1 MRPAERTSTAVKP
14 KTLLARQVTLTWFH
28 IINFLL
34 PPQNIHLRLLSLRN
48 EVNILR
54 IFGWLN
60 RHLAIR
66 QTGQLDWNLVIK
78 NTMAHFWLTH
88 FCEECRLRKWLI
100 VSELSW
106 KSVSI
111 QLHTSWIVGGN
122 YIYQKF
128 SCTEA
133 CVSKMKTTALC
144 VLALFLSPML
154 VEGSAI
160 NYPCHGRGNCNGEK
174 VHE

>member
-34 PPQNIHLRLLSLRN
+34 PSQNIYLRLLSLRS

-60 RHLAIR
+60 RHLAIG

-78 NTMAHFWLTH
+78 NTMAHFDWRIFVKNTDWESDWL
-88 FCEECRLRKWLI
+88 
-100 VSELSW
+100 SPSW
-106 KSVSI
+106 AGKAF
-111 QLHTSWIVGGN
+111 L
-122 YIYQKF
+122 Y
-128 SCTEA
+128 SCTHLGSSTVTIYIRIFHTLKL
-133 CVSKMKTTALC
+133 VSARWRLQRF
-144 VLALFLSPML
+144 VFLHCSFL
-154 VEGSAI
+154 R
-160 NYPCHGRGNCNGEK
+160 C
-174 VHE
+174 

>member
-14 KTLLARQVTLTWFH
+14 KTLLTRQVTLTWFH
-28 IINFLL
+28 INNFLL

-78 NTMAHFWLTH
+78 NTMAHFDWRIFVKNADWESDWL
-88 FCEECRLRKWLI
+88 
-100 VSELSW
+100 SPSW
-106 KSVSI
+106 AGKAF
-111 QLHTSWIVGGN
+111 L
-122 YIYQKF
+122 Y
-128 SCTEA
+128 SCTHLGLSTVIIYIRNFHA
-133 CVSKMKTTALC
+133 LKLVSARWRLQRF
-144 VLALFLSPML
+144 VFLHCSFL
-154 VEGSAI
+154 R
-160 NYPCHGRGNCNGEK
+160 C
-174 VHE
+174 

>member
-34 PPQNIHLRLLSLRN
+34 PSQNIHLRLSLRS

-60 RHLAIR
+60 RHLAIG

-78 NTMAHFWLTH
+78 NTMAHFDWRIFVKNADWESDWL
-88 FCEECRLRKWLI
+88 
-100 VSELSW
+100 S
-106 KSVSI
+106 
-111 QLHTSWIVGGN
+111 TSWAGKAFL
-122 YIYQKF
+122 Y
-128 SCTEA
+128 SCTHLGSSTVTIYIRIFHTLKL
-133 CVSKMKTTALC
+133 VSARWRLQRF
-144 VLALFLSPML
+144 VFLHCSFL
-154 VEGSAI
+154 R
-160 NYPCHGRGNCNGEK
+160 C
-174 VHE
+174 

>member
-1 MRPAERTSTAVKP
+1 MRPAERTSTAVNP

-78 NTMAHFWLTH
+78 NTMAHFDWRIFVKNADWESDWL
-88 FCEECRLRKWLI
+88 
-100 VSELSW
+100 SPSW
-106 KSVSI
+106 AGKAF
-111 QLHTSWIVGGN
+111 L
-122 YIYQKF
+122 Y
-128 SCTEA
+128 SCTHLGSLTVIIYIRNFHA
-133 CVSKMKTTALC
+133 LKLVSARWILQRFVFWHC
-144 VLALFLSPML
+144 FFLR
-154 VEGSAI
+154 
-160 NYPCHGRGNCNGEK
+160 C
-174 VHE
+174 

>member
-78 NTMAHFWLTH
+78 NTMAHFDWRIFVKNADWESDWL
-88 FCEECRLRKWLI
+88 
-100 VSELSW
+100 SPSW
-106 KSVSI
+106 AGKAF
-111 QLHTSWIVGGN
+111 L
-122 YIYQKF
+122 Y
-128 SCTEA
+128 SCTHLGSSTVTMSIWIFHA
-133 CVSKMKTTALC
+133 LKLVSARWRLQRF
-144 VLALFLSPML
+144 VFLHCSFL
-154 VEGSAI
+154 R
-160 NYPCHGRGNCNGEK
+160 C
-174 VHE
+174 